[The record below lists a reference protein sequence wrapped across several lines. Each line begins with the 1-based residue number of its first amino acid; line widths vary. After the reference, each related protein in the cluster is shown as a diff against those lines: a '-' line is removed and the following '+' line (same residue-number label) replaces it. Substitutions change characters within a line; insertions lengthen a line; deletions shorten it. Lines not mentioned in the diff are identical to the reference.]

1 MHDFSCA
8 NPNDMKYKVLAERAR
23 YIKQKKKGEANMSKL
38 MEELV
43 EELMEDEKIESAE
56 KMLQGGKLST
66 EDIADYLDLSLEKVK
81 ELTDKLQPRM
91 A

>member
-1 MHDFSCA
+1 MC
-8 NPNDMKYKVLAERAR
+8 RA
-23 YIKQKKKGEANMSKL
+23 
-38 MEELV
+38 MEELI
-43 EELMEDEKIESAE
+43 EDEKIESAE

-81 ELTDKLQPRM
+81 ELASRLQPQM